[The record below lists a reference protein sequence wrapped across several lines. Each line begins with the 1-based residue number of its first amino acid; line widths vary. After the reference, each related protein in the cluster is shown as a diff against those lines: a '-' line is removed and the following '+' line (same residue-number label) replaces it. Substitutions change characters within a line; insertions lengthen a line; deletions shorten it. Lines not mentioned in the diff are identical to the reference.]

1 LESLGKIGCHKTF
14 ALDERLCNQKSHLSI
29 VGVLTLSPKSG
40 RDHVSKAF
48 RVLLPNLAATLE
60 FQRST
65 QRVTDGKTN
74 EAASD
79 PVA

>member
-1 LESLGKIGCHKTF
+1 
-14 ALDERLCNQKSHLSI
+14 LSI